1 MFTFDYRLFGQ
12 VPNRLHDVVRFP
24 VRVLDEPDPVEL
36 MKRPH
41 EARLNL
47 QRPLLVVLRDRSDQ
61 GIQSSGEE
69 EANLGS
75 IV

>member
-1 MFTFDYRLFGQ
+1 MYTLDSESFGQ

-47 QRPLLVVLRDRSDQ
+47 QRPL
-61 GIQSSGEE
+61 QSSGEE